1 MVPQGWEANIPT
13 TMYNGMLNPIVGYC
27 IQGCIWYQGESNVY
41 NVSQYSN
48 RLVAMVAE
56 WRRKWGRNFPFYFTQ
71 IAPFDYAT
79 WNVPSEVGEHV
90 GAYLRDEQR
99 KSMDRIENSGM
110 AVILDVGE
118 VEQIPSGTQR
128 ESRRTFRIDGI
139 S

>member
-1 MVPQGWEANIPT
+1 MA
-13 TMYNGMLNPIVGYC
+13 
-27 IQGCIWYQGESNVY
+27 ESNVY
-41 NVSQYSN
+41 NVSQYSD

-71 IAPFDYAT
+71 IAPFDYTT

-110 AVILDVGE
+110 RSRTNS
-118 VEQIPSGTQR
+118 SGTQR
-128 ESRRTFRIDGI
+128 ESWRTFRIDGI